1 MHCLFS
7 GQHRDAVEKYLLE
20 TCGDNLP
27 GVGPDYLQL
36 AERIRFA
43 VLKLSEGDLKK
54 LQAAIEGA
62 TVDWRD
68 TLVAA
73 DFAADQSVHLAW
85 KPDCNHE
92 N

>member
-20 TCGDNLP
+20 TFGDNFP
-27 GVGPDYLQL
+27 GVDPDYVQL

-54 LQAAIEGA
+54 LQAAIERTA
-62 TVDWRD
+62 VDWRD
-68 TLVAA
+68 TLMAV
-73 DFAADQSVHLAW
+73 DFAVDQSIHLAW
-85 KPDCNHE
+85 KPDYNHE

>member
-1 MHCLFS
+1 LFS

-27 GVGPDYLQL
+27 GVDPDYVQL

-54 LQAAIEGA
+54 LHAAIEGA
-62 TVDWRD
+62 AVDWRD

-73 DFAADQSVHLAW
+73 DFAADQLIHLAW
-85 KPDCNHE
+85 KPDCSHE